1 MSNSLPSAHRLTA
14 TRLAA
19 ICLAVIA
26 LGVLAS
32 GAISR
37 LWPAGVTSAG
47 PPPVAPRGIAPV
59 MPAQS
64 SRGAEVEIVT
74 LSDSGFEPAQITRPA
89 GRFLLAVNDKAS
101 LDEVDFVLKRD
112 AGPALHHARVA
123 RGGRNWR
130 KTVELA
136 PGAYLLTEA
145 DHPDWVCRITITP

>member
-1 MSNSLPSAHRLTA
+1 MSNFLPSAHRLTA
-14 TRLAA
+14 TRIAVT
-19 ICLAVIA
+19 CLAVIA

-47 PPPVAPRGIAPV
+47 PPVAPRATAPV

-74 LSDSGFEPAQITRPA
+74 LFDLGFEPAQITRPA
-89 GRFLLAVNDKAS
+89 GRFLLAVNNKTGLDKA
-101 LDEVDFVLKRD
+101 DFVLTRD
-112 AGPALHHARVA
+112 GGPTLHQARVT

-130 KTVELA
+130 KTLELA
-136 PGAYLLTEA
+136 PGAYLLAEA
-145 DHPDWVCRITITP
+145 GHPDWVCRITITP